1 MWFSR
6 WFCSFLSCSQRVYS
20 LVSTW
25 NATSF
30 PCKFRIWEDRYFIGE
45 TEKFNGI
52 LYFQSTRVN
61 HFKTIYLFIQNLHIW
76 LYFSRLCVCGLTLSC
91 LTLCEPLGCSQTAS
105 SVQGIFQARIL
116 EWIAIF
122 SSRGSSQPSDRT
134 HVSVSPALQVDS
146 VRWAIRETHSRQ

>member
-1 MWFSR
+1 MQLHFHVNLGSER
-6 WFCSFLSCSQRVYS
+6 TDILLGKLRS
-20 LVSTW
+20 LT
-25 NATSF
+25 
-30 PCKFRIWEDRYFIGE
+30 
-45 TEKFNGI
+45 GI

-122 SSRGSSQPSDRT
+122 SSRGSSQPRDRT

-146 VRWAIRETHSRQ
+146 IRWAIRETHSRQ